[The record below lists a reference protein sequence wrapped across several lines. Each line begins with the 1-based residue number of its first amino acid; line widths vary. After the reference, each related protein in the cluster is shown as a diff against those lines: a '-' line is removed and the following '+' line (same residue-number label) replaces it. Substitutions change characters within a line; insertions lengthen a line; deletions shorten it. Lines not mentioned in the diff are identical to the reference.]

1 MIALVLVIKLVY
13 YLGWV
18 TDGFVVFYNDLNEE
32 EISLTVYRSA
42 MGYLIPI
49 HILDIVRQF
58 IVIVLLIFLHIKLK
72 KEAAAERLR
81 IESG

>member
-1 MIALVLVIKLVY
+1 MLVIKLVY

-42 MGYLIPI
+42 MGYLIPM
-49 HILDIVRQF
+49 HILDIVR
-58 IVIVLLIFLHIKLK
+58 
-72 KEAAAERLR
+72 
-81 IESG
+81 